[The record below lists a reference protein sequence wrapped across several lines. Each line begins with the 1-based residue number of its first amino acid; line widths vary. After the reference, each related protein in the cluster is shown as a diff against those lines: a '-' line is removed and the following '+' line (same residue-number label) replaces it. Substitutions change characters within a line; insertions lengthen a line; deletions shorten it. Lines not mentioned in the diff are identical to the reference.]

1 MCRFDVF
8 DVSDVSF
15 ITGLIFMFW
24 SYFIWRDYY
33 PLEPVR
39 PDGFEELEPVRPD
52 GFEDGLEDL

>member
-1 MCRFDVF
+1 
-8 DVSDVSF
+8 
-15 ITGLIFMFW
+15 MFW

-33 PLEPVR
+33 PLEPVQ

>member
-1 MCRFDVF
+1 
-8 DVSDVSF
+8 
-15 ITGLIFMFW
+15 MFW

-52 GFEDGLEDL
+52 GFEELEPVRPDGFEDGLEDL